1 MKELMIIESK
11 IHELEEQLKK
21 EKEQTHKLRQDLESS
36 KRLRDIAERRRD
48 MIISLTEENRA
59 LRERAMR
66 LEEGGMYGRSKERI
80 LLALKTLEAIEEVQG
95 ESGLTSI
102 F

>member
-1 MKELMIIESK
+1 MNELVIIEEK

-21 EKEQTHKLRQDLESS
+21 EKEQAQKLRQDFASS

-48 MIISLTEENRA
+48 MIVSLTEENRA

-66 LEEGGMYGRSKERI
+66 LEEGGMYGHSKERI
-80 LLALKTLEAIEEVQG
+80 LLALKTLDAIEEVHG